1 MLSKRNK
8 LVLLIAIIILISF
21 IIFSPYLINNMPLTY
36 GTDIKPQWFEFYTE
50 FKNLIIQFFETKQL
64 PFYSWNLFLGNNFFA
79 SKSYYLMGDIFSYIG
94 LLIPLNFFDVAQ
106 VLEVIKFL
114 VSGWTMYYLLGCYKF
129 NSKVKLIGSI
139 ADVYKRQVLMINYL
153 IKLLLL

>member
-1 MLSKRNK
+1 M
-8 LVLLIAIIILISF
+8 
-21 IIFSPYLINNMPLTY
+21 FSPYLINNMPLTY

-79 SKSYYLMGDIFSYIG
+79 SKSYYLMGDIFSYIMVCY
-94 LLIPLNFFDVAQ
+94 PLNFFDVAQ

-129 NSKVKLIGSI
+129 NSKVKLIGLLLIHLALGQFFI
-139 ADVYKRQVLMINYL
+139 AGNYL
-153 IKLLLL
+153 FFRSIVGCHYILRP